1 MKKKNTKYI
10 ANYKATAD
18 DIKPNI
24 TMDDVLNEVYA
35 REDAKNNTTS
45 SSSPVWVGITESIAD
60 TAINLFD
67 GIVKPLLGIGSTG
80 TGGVTIETE
89 QKDSTMKYLIIGAVI
104 IVAIVLIMKY
114 IKK

>member
-35 REDAKNNTTS
+35 QEDAKNKT
-45 SSSPVWVGITESIAD
+45 PAWVGITESIAD

-67 GIVKPLLGIGSTG
+67 GIVKPLLGISSTS

-104 IVAIVLIMKY
+104 IVAIVLIMKFA
-114 IKK
+114 KK

>member
-18 DIKPNI
+18 DVRPDI

-35 REDAKNNTTS
+35 QEDAKS
-45 SSSPVWVGITESIAD
+45 STPAWVGITESIAD

-67 GIVKPLLGIGSTG
+67 GIVKPLLGISSTG
-80 TGGVTIETE
+80 TSGVTIETE

-104 IVAIVLIMKY
+104 IVAVVLIMKFA
-114 IKK
+114 KK